1 MYICRNNKNMKIS
14 FDFDGTLAEPEI
26 QDIAKMLISS
36 GADVWIVTARF
47 DDNVLDHEGKRI
59 GYLGHNYYIRE
70 VAKYLGIPKDKIIY
84 TCGHL
89 KVDVYFKEKFD
100 YHYDDM
106 LEEVNAI
113 NEKGGNAFLVGA
125 TKNNINRS
133 IYGDF

>member
-1 MYICRNNKNMKIS
+1 MKIS
-14 FDFDGTLAEPEI
+14 FDFDGTLSTPEI
-26 QDIAKMLISS
+26 QDIARMFISS

-47 DDNVLDHEGKRI
+47 HDDVLDHNGNKI

-70 VAKYLGIPKDKIIY
+70 VAKYLGIPKEKIIY

-89 KVDVYFKEKFD
+89 KADVYFKEKFN

-125 TKNNINRS
+125 TKQNINLS
-133 IYGDF
+133 LYDDFESYDDLKQ